1 MANDT
6 ASSNDLAGSCL
17 CGAVHYTASD
27 LGPIGHCHCETCR
40 KAHTAAFSSVGR
52 VARAGFRWTQG
63 EGALSSFESSP
74 GKHRYFCSR
83 CGSQLAAAWQHEDEI
98 ILRLGCLDTDP
109 QSQAVAHVWTSDKAP
124 WFDISDELPQVPE
137 GRKRKTPADSV

>member
-1 MANDT
+1 MASQ
-6 ASSNDLAGSCL
+6 AEAPIQLSGSCL
-17 CGAVHYTASD
+17 CGTIRYEASD

-52 VARAGFRWTQG
+52 VARSGFRWTQG
-63 EGALSSFESSP
+63 EDALSAFQSSP

-83 CGSQLAAAWQHEDEI
+83 CGSQLAAAWEHEDEI

-109 QSQAVAHVWTSDKAP
+109 QCQAVAHVWTSDKAP
-124 WFDISDELPQVPE
+124 WYDITDDLPCQGAPLP
-137 GRKRKTPADSV
+137 TPR